1 MKRSEKEIKLDEK
14 IGFGCSLK
22 NMFVGVVKPE
32 TYMKNGQSGKTWHA
46 VMVVLG
52 MSIILYLF
60 TFWLPYNKLFG
71 NGRLARTVDEAVKDF
86 ALSNDGFYYEGRYQW
101 SDDENMTYILVDTS
115 IKDSSAKE
123 IESLRKENVYT
134 TVFVVTGAEILS
146 MENGRMSTIKAKDLY
161 EALNEV
167 YHASSFGK
175 QDILDIIN
183 KWDTPVL
190 TALYIGNVIGGIIKT
205 FWVSFIVAIVGLIV
219 SSALKLKVSLGAVYR
234 AALYIRSLWYP
245 ILLLISTYVWPAK
258 KTLMTLT
265 FMICAAY
272 MFIAIYRY
280 NAQNPGEL
288 RGKATMLSGSQQP
301 NL

>member
-32 TYMKNGQSGKTWHA
+32 AYMKNGQSGKTWHA

-205 FWVSFIVAIVGLIV
+205 FWVSFIVAIVG
-219 SSALKLKVSLGAVYR
+219 
-234 AALYIRSLWYP
+234 
-245 ILLLISTYVWPAK
+245 
-258 KTLMTLT
+258 
-265 FMICAAY
+265 
-272 MFIAIYRY
+272 
-280 NAQNPGEL
+280 
-288 RGKATMLSGSQQP
+288 
-301 NL
+301 

>member
-1 MKRSEKEIKLDEK
+1 MKYPEKEIKLDEK
-14 IGFGCSLK
+14 IGFGSSLK

-32 TYMKNGQSGKTWHA
+32 AYMKNGQRGKTWHA
-46 VMVVLG
+46 VMVVLA

-71 NGRLARTVDEAVKDF
+71 NGRLARTVDEAVNDF
-86 ALSNDGFYYEGRYQW
+86 ALTNDGFYYDGRYQW
-101 SDDENMTYILVDTS
+101 ADEEDMTYILVDTS
-115 IKDSSAKE
+115 IKDASAKE

-134 TVFVVTGAEILS
+134 TIFVVTGSEIVS
-146 MENGRMSTIKAKDLY
+146 MENGRVSTINAKNLY

-167 YHASSFGK
+167 YHAKSFGK

-190 TALYIGNVIGGIIKT
+190 VALYIGNVIGGMIKT
-205 FWVSFIVAIVGLIV
+205 LWVSFIVAIVGLIIA
-219 SSALKLKVSLGAVYR
+219 SALKLKVSLGAVYR
-234 AALYIRSLWYP
+234 AALYIRSLWYL

-258 KTLMTLT
+258 KTLMALALL
-265 FMICAAY
+265 ICAAY
-272 MFIAIYRY
+272 MFMAIYRY
-280 NAQNPGEL
+280 N
-288 RGKATMLSGSQQP
+288 SQYP

>member
-32 TYMKNGQSGKTWHA
+32 AYMKNGQSGKTWHA

-146 MENGRMSTIKAKDLY
+146 MEN
-161 EALNEV
+161 
-167 YHASSFGK
+167 
-175 QDILDIIN
+175 
-183 KWDTPVL
+183 
-190 TALYIGNVIGGIIKT
+190 
-205 FWVSFIVAIVGLIV
+205 
-219 SSALKLKVSLGAVYR
+219 
-234 AALYIRSLWYP
+234 
-245 ILLLISTYVWPAK
+245 
-258 KTLMTLT
+258 
-265 FMICAAY
+265 
-272 MFIAIYRY
+272 
-280 NAQNPGEL
+280 
-288 RGKATMLSGSQQP
+288 
-301 NL
+301 

>member
-134 TVFVVTGAEILS
+134 TVFVVTGA
-146 MENGRMSTIKAKDLY
+146 KDLY

-272 MFIAIYRY
+272 MFMAIYRY

-288 RGKATMLSGSQQP
+288 RGKATMLSGSQPP

>member
-1 MKRSEKEIKLDEK
+1 MKYPEKEIKLDEK
-14 IGFGCSLK
+14 IGFGSSLK

-32 TYMKNGQSGKTWHA
+32 AYMKNGQRGKTWHA
-46 VMVVLG
+46 VMVVLA

-71 NGRLARTVDEAVKDF
+71 NGRLARTVDEAVNDF
-86 ALSNDGFYYEGRYQW
+86 ELTNDGFYYDGRYQW
-101 SDDENMTYILVDTS
+101 ADEEDMTYILVDTS
-115 IKDSSAKE
+115 IKDASAKE

-134 TVFVVTGAEILS
+134 TIFVVTGSEIVS
-146 MENGRMSTIKAKDLY
+146 MENGRVSTIKAKNLY

-167 YHASSFGK
+167 YHAKSFGK

-190 TALYIGNVIGGIIKT
+190 VALYIGNVIGGMIKT
-205 FWVSFIVAIVGLIV
+205 LWVSFIVAIVGLIIA
-219 SSALKLKVSLGAVYR
+219 SALKLKVSLGAVYR
-234 AALYIRSLWYP
+234 AALYIRSLWYL

-258 KTLMTLT
+258 KTLMALALL
-265 FMICAAY
+265 ICAAY
-272 MFIAIYRY
+272 MFMAIYRY
-280 NAQNPGEL
+280 N
-288 RGKATMLSGSQQP
+288 SQYP